1 MLHTFKCSVFV
12 IHIEMIDG
20 VTRNQ
25 GGSSAFTTSS
35 SSSADGGSDTD
46 MQQTQSQTQSQ
57 DANDG
62 DKENERNKN
71 KMEQKE
77 EVDETKNR
85 TNSNTANIIHDQ
97 VDIQQ
102 EIMEEESHDNVTE
115 NDGNQE
121 IGANIKTDR
130 KRKQEMVNDVNVKEG
145 QETSDIIG
153 MLCYESKF

>member
-85 TNSNTANIIHDQ
+85 TNSNTKNIIHAQ
-97 VDIQQ
+97 VAIQ
-102 EIMEEESHDNVTE
+102 EEEPLDNVTE

-153 MLCYESKF
+153 MLGYKSKF